1 MRYVPTSSKPIVL
14 ATLLCSIA
22 LPYAKGETPYTPQ
35 AKEYLRKLDEPIL
48 LRGDYFKATMVA
60 YHDFLKTML
69 ASNAAMANIYARNGY
84 KDASAGDQELYTK
97 LSKIK
102 NFDISIEQ
110 SESLYTVDIGPTLR
124 GDMPIVFG
132 GGAVYQIDKKTFSI
146 KSKMLTK

>member
-60 YHDFLKTML
+60 YHDFLKTKL
-69 ASNAAMANIYARNGY
+69 ASNAAMANIYARNGN
-84 KDASAGDQELYTK
+84 KELYIK
-97 LSKIK
+97 LSKIE

-110 SESLYTVDIGPTLR
+110 SESFYTVDIGPTLR

-132 GGAVYQIDKKTFSI
+132 GGAVYQIDKKTFLI

>member
-1 MRYVPTSSKPIVL
+1 MRNLMALSKPIIL
-14 ATLLCSIA
+14 ATLLCAVA
-22 LPYAKGETPYTPQ
+22 LPCAEGETPYTPQ

-60 YHDFLKTML
+60 YHDFLKTKL

-110 SESLYTVDIGPTLR
+110 SESFYTVDIGPTLR

-132 GGAVYQIDKKTFSI
+132 GGAVYQIDKKTFAI